1 VTPARQNQT
10 ERLRAADK
18 AHVWHPFTQM
28 AEWAAGDPVVIA
40 AGERE
45 FLVDTDGRRYID
57 GVSSLWCNV
66 HGHRRQEIDE
76 AIRDQLGRIAHSTL
90 LGLASVPSIELA
102 ARLVEIAPKGLT
114 RVFYSD
120 SGATAVEIALKMA
133 FQYWQQCPRPQSGR
147 TRFVGLALGYHGDT
161 LGAVSVGGINLFHGI
176 FRPLLFDCIRAPSP
190 YCYRCPLD
198 KRRETCRLQCAEAM
212 EQILAAR
219 GHEIAAVILE
229 PLVQGAGGMITHP
242 EGYLRRVAQA
252 CRRHDVLL
260 ICDEVATGFGRTGRM
275 FACEHEDVRPDLMCV
290 AKGISAGYL
299 PLAATLATERI
310 YEAFLGDYV
319 TPQSRAPFVAEGGTA
334 GLSGRVSGTAPRPD
348 KPAVPHL
355 PAGEAPVTEALRDY
369 AQGRTFFHGHTYTGN
384 ALACAAG
391 LASLEVFEKDR
402 VLERIGRLSARLAAL
417 LAPLADLP
425 HVGEVRQRGLM
436 VGIELVADRATRRPY
451 PPEEQRGL
459 KVCQAAR
466 ARGVWIR
473 PLGDV
478 VVLMPPYCISDESLE
493 QLADAVRR
501 GIEEVSAS

>member
-1 VTPARQNQT
+1 MMPAASDPT
-10 ERLRAADK
+10 DRLRAADK

-28 AEWAAGDPVVIA
+28 AEWAAGEPVVIA

-45 FLVDTDGRRYID
+45 FLIDTDGRRYVD

-66 HGHRRQEIDE
+66 HGHRRPEIDAGVRE
-76 AIRDQLGRIAHSTL
+76 QLGRIAHSTL
-90 LGLASVPSIELA
+90 LGLASGPSIELA
-102 ARLVEIAPKGLT
+102 ARLVQIAPKGLT

-133 FQYWQQCPRPQSGR
+133 FQYWQQCGGRAGTMRAGHAPPLRDGVAIPDDVGARHAAPGESPQPGR
-147 TRFVGLALGYHGDT
+147 TKFVGLTLGYHGDT
-161 LGAVSVGGINLFHGI
+161 LGAVSVGGIDLFHGI

-198 KRRETCRLQCAEAM
+198 LRRETCRMDCAEKL
-212 EQILAAR
+212 EQILAVR
-219 GHEIAAVILE
+219 GREIAAVILE

-242 EGYLRRVAQA
+242 AGYLRRVAEA

-310 YEAFLGDYV
+310 YEAFLGD
-319 TPQSRAPFVAEGGTA
+319 PSQA
-334 GLSGRVSGTAPRPD
+334 
-348 KPAVPHL
+348 
-355 PAGEAPVTEALRDY
+355 
-369 AQGRTFFHGHTYTGN
+369 RTFFHGHTYSGN

-391 LASLEVFEKDR
+391 LASLDIFEKDR
-402 VLERIGRLSARLAAL
+402 VLGRIGELSARLGSL
-417 LAPLADLP
+417 LEPLAELP
-425 HVGEVRQRGLM
+425 HVGEVRRRGLM
-436 VGIELVADRATRRPY
+436 VGIELVADRATRQAY
-451 PPEEQRGL
+451 PSEERRGR
-459 KVCQAAR
+459 KVCEAAR
-466 ARGVWIR
+466 SRGVWIR

-478 VVLMPPYCISDESLE
+478 VVLMPPYCISDESLVRLVE
-493 QLADAVRR
+493 AVRL
-501 GIEEVSAS
+501 GIEEVTSE

>member
-1 VTPARQNQT
+1 MTGGPEDPT
-10 ERLRAADK
+10 DRLRAADK
-18 AHVWHPFTQM
+18 AHLWHPFTQM

-45 FLVDTDGRRYID
+45 FLIDTDGNRYID
-57 GVSSLWCNV
+57 GVSSLWCNI
-66 HGHRRQEIDE
+66 HGHRRPEIDE
-76 AIRDQLGRIAHSTL
+76 AVRGQLGRIAHSTL
-90 LGLASVPSIELA
+90 LGLASEASIELA
-102 ARLVEIAPKGLT
+102 ARLVAIAPKGLT

-133 FQYWQQCPRPQSGR
+133 FQYWQQCPQPQPAR
-147 TRFVGLALGYHGDT
+147 TKFVGLTLGYHGDT
-161 LGAVSVGGINLFHGI
+161 LGAVSVGGIDLFHGI
-176 FRPLLFDCIRAPSP
+176 FRPLLFESLHAPAP

-198 KRRETCRLQCAEAM
+198 KNRETCRMECAEKL

-219 GHEIAAVILE
+219 AREIAAVIVE

-242 EGYLRRVAQA
+242 AGYLRRVAEA

-275 FACEHEDVRPDLMCV
+275 FACEHEDVRPDLLCV

-310 YEAFLGDYV
+310 YEAFLGD
-319 TPQSRAPFVAEGGTA
+319 
-334 GLSGRVSGTAPRPD
+334 
-348 KPAVPHL
+348 H
-355 PAGEAPVTEALRDY
+355 
-369 AQGRTFFHGHTYTGN
+369 AQYRTFFHGHTYTGN

-391 LASLEVFEKDR
+391 VASLEVFEKER
-402 VLERIGRLSARLAAL
+402 VLERVGELSAHLASL
-417 LAPLADLP
+417 LAPVAELP

-436 VGIELVADRATRRPY
+436 VGIELVAGRATRCAY
-451 PPEEQRGL
+451 SAEERRGW
-459 KVCQAAR
+459 KVCQAAS

-478 VVLMPPYCISDESLE
+478 VVLMPPYCISDESLAR
-493 QLADAVRR
+493 LAEAVRL
-501 GIEEVSAS
+501 GIEEVTSA